1 MRAIGK
7 DISCI
12 VSLKDANNQYVLL
25 GDEEMGNLNIL
36 DVAAVTKDKDIN
48 GGAVKISKQMGD
60 NIATGDEVRFD
71 PIVNMDVSCDG
82 SLVAVSYGKSN
93 IVDF

>member
-1 MRAIGK
+1 VRAVGK

-12 VSLKDANNQYVLL
+12 VSLKDSNNQYILL

-36 DVAAVTKDKDIN
+36 DVKEVTRDQDIN
-48 GGAVKISKQMGD
+48 GGAAKISKQMGD
-60 NIATGDEVRFD
+60 NISTGEEVRFD

-82 SLVAVSYGKSN
+82 SLVVVS
-93 IVDF
+93 